1 MKRRQWLAA
10 ATLAGTALARATT
23 DGVRGARRLGVAL
36 GSGAAHGMAHVGV
49 VRAFERYGLKP
60 DVIAGTSV
68 GAIVGALWAGGADA
82 ETIEQRARGFDWNEA
97 TRFAWPLRGLLRND
111 GLQQMIDEALARRPI
126 EQLPIPFAA
135 LATDVANGAPVV
147 LRRGPTGVAVAAS
160 SAIPVIFEPVPLNG
174 RSLVD
179 GSLCQPVPIDAA
191 RELGADLVLAVDVAY
206 RPSDAP
212 VRGLIDMPFQMMH
225 IMINALITEQIARA
239 DLRIQLDLHRLMLD
253 TSDPAPLIR
262 AGEEAVER
270 IWPELQRLLRA

>member
-1 MKRRQWLAA
+1 
-10 ATLAGTALARATT
+10 
-23 DGVRGARRLGVAL
+23 
-36 GSGAAHGMAHVGV
+36 
-49 VRAFERYGLKP
+49 
-60 DVIAGTSV
+60 
-68 GAIVGALWAGGADA
+68 
-82 ETIEQRARGFDWNEA
+82 
-97 TRFAWPLRGLLRND
+97 
-111 GLQQMIDEALARRPI
+111 MIDEALARRPI

-135 LATDVANGAPVV
+135 LATDVANGAPVE

-179 GSLCQPVPIDAA
+179 GSLCQPVPIDVT
-191 RELGADLVLAVDVAY
+191 RELGADLMLAVDVAY
-206 RPSDAP
+206 RPSDVPA
-212 VRGLIDMPFQMMH
+212 RGLIDMPFQMMH

-253 TSDPAPLIR
+253 ISDPAPLIR